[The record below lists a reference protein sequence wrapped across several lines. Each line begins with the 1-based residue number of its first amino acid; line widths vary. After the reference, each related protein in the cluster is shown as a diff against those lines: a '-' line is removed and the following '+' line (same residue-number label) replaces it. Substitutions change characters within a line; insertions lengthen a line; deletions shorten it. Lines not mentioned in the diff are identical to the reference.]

1 MSRRG
6 WEAEAHRELHMT
18 ISQFDDLSG
27 AKHSVAAPVPYLFS
41 SLPVSW
47 MVARFA
53 FIPAFIV
60 AGNTGHFLLLALEIQ
75 TAHILQK
82 PFRLVAPKSRR
93 APTVM
98 IDHHIAILRT
108 PEGKTKIAHFAL
120 VV

>member
-18 ISQFDDLSG
+18 IAQFDDLSG
-27 AKHSVAAPVPYLFS
+27 AKHSGAVPVPYLFS
-41 SLPVSW
+41 SLPVSG
-47 MVARFA
+47 MAARLA
-53 FIPAFIV
+53 FIAPFVV
-60 AGNTGHFLLLALEIQ
+60 AGNAGHFLLLALEIQ
-75 TAHILQK
+75 TIHVLQK

-98 IDHHIAILRT
+98 IDHHIAILRE